1 MMFKALVVAMTL
13 LAGTMTPAWSL
24 GVPPQPQTTPPVV
37 GPWIVGG
44 VIVSAL
50 SLMVCSQVVGKATHK
65 EMTSEQAL
73 GAAFLPFSCLW
84 WRTPPAHAPH

>member
-1 MMFKALVVAMTL
+1 MIKVFVTAVVL
-13 LAGTMTPAWSL
+13 LAGTMTPAWS
-24 GVPPQPQTTPPVV
+24 GNVSVTPQTTPPVA

-73 GAAFLPFSCLW
+73 EAAFLPFSCLW
-84 WRTPPAHAPH
+84 WRNPPAHAPH